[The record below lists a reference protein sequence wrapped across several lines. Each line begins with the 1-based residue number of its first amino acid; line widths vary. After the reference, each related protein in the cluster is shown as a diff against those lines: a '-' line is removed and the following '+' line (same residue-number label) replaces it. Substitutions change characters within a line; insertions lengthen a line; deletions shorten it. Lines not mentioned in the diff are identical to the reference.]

1 MKRLLTQ
8 LIFLALILSSC
19 THKPIIGLLVDNTQ
33 QPRWEKDIALFTKD
47 ISDLGG
53 ITEVRIA
60 NFDADVQYEQAQELI
75 DAGVDVLVVI
85 PVDQNKA
92 GSIVKL
98 AHKYEVPVIS
108 YDRLIKDCNL
118 DYYISTDNIA
128 IGEQQCK
135 YISQIKPSGKYG
147 IIGGATSDN
156 NAFLL
161 RLGQMNILQPL
172 VDKGNIEIVFNQF
185 TKSWSIHEGYEIANK
200 YLDSVPEL
208 DAIIA
213 SNDAL
218 ASGAI
223 TALKE
228 HNMDGKV
235 LVAGMDA
242 DAEAIRNIVAGNQTI
257 TIYKPIESLAFAA
270 ADAAIKIS
278 KGIAPSNM
286 NITVNNGKR
295 LVPAIL
301 LPSQIVNKQNIEMT
315 VISEGFLS
323 EEEISKKE

>member
-1 MKRLLTQ
+1 MKKLLTLLAI
-8 LIFLALILSSC
+8 LIFVLSSC
-19 THKPIIGLLVDNTQ
+19 THKPVIGLLVDNTEH
-33 QPRWEKDIALFTKD
+33 PRWKKDIAIFTKNVE
-47 ISDLGG
+47 DLGG

-60 NFDADVQYEQAQELI
+60 NFDADVQLDQAQELI
-75 DAGVDVLVVI
+75 NMAVDVLVVI

-92 GSIVKL
+92 GEIVKQ
-98 AHKYEVPVIS
+98 AHKYQIPVIS

-135 YISQIKPSGKYG
+135 YISQIKPHGKYG
-147 IIGGATSDN
+147 IIGGGANDN
-156 NAFLL
+156 NAYLL

-172 VDKGNIEIVFNQF
+172 IDKGDIEVVFNEL
-185 TKSWSIHEGYEIANK
+185 TKSWSIHEGYEIASN
-200 YLDSVPEL
+200 YLNTNTDL

-213 SNDAL
+213 GNDNL

-228 HNMDGKV
+228 HNLEGKV

-242 DAEAIRNIVAGNQTI
+242 DVEAIRNIVAGNQTI
-257 TIYKPIESLAFAA
+257 TIYKPIESMAFAA
-270 ADAAIKIS
+270 ADAAVKIS

-286 NITVNNGKR
+286 NITINNGKR

-301 LPSQIVNKQNIEMT
+301 LPAKVVNKQNIEMT
-315 VISEGFLS
+315 VISEGFVS
-323 EEEISKKE
+323 EEEISKK